1 MIPTISN
8 KFFDLRYDKTPKS
21 ELRDKSDNNSKLST
35 TNKVGSSEDGFIDKL
50 SIILTGCRLYEISD
64 ATSFGKNRLRIL
76 CKKEITK
83 VSLNSD

>member
-21 ELRDKSDNNSKLST
+21 ELRDKSDNNSNYQLQTKLDQVKMDLS
-35 TNKVGSSEDGFIDKL
+35 IKL

-83 VSLNSD
+83 YR